1 MSQLIVVLCLYE
13 SISLKAFLTEKTI
26 YVYECKYVLCL
37 LPHLHRLVLFF
48 FILAYELHDLHIIF
62 INTLKV
68 VVCP

>member
-13 SISLKAFLTEKTI
+13 SFSLKAFLTEKRIMYMSVNTFYAYCHI
-26 YVYECKYVLCL
+26 YIGWFC
-37 LPHLHRLVLFF
+37 FF
-48 FILAYELHDLHIIF
+48 LAYELHDLHIIF